1 MMKTYIGVL
10 AAEQLAETL
19 LDKDMNITQED
30 LDELGYIEALP
41 EKDKDGNKYITT

>member
-10 AAEQLAETL
+10 AAEQLVGTL

-30 LDELGYIEALP
+30 LDELGYIKALP

>member
-1 MMKTYIGVL
+1 MIETYIGVL

-30 LDELGYIEALP
+30 LDELGYIKALP